1 MYLLVTNSDKSA
13 DDYRVLDFDGFLD
26 EANSDNGVDTGD
38 GVYVDIECIPDE
50 DTYEAISQS
59 SGDAGVDINWI
70 SFDESALPS
79 WFSGILTPLPDD
91 LNESSLDDKSVAE
104 LASAISLLDQ
114 DSQVEETEE
123 GQKIGRIITFGSA
136 KGGSGKTFTSLVT
149 AYYYA
154 KDHPNEKVCILDLD
168 IEEPQIG
175 IVIKTLKPTI
185 KGFYADYS
193 VGNTSFEYLK
203 KRKTNNS
210 NFPSNL
216 DFYLTP
222 RESHPIR
229 DNEFWQCVL
238 TNLFFNYDMIILDT
252 GTTYM
257 ETEAIATAYKVADKV
272 CIVTMA
278 NLASTVTVAQQIKRL
293 TGEDENNVYSAED
306 EIENKLNLIVTNS
319 SDSRVCQSIIAKLN
333 EECPIVATFGNLTDK
348 INDIQ
353 VLGRWSMFDDN
364 PAFREGMRDIYS

>member
-1 MYLLVTNSDKSA
+1 MYLLVTDSDKSS
-13 DDYRVLDFDGFLD
+13 DGFRVLTFDGFLA
-26 EANSDNGVDTGD
+26 EADSDDGINTGD
-38 GVYVDIECIPDE
+38 GVYIDVECIPDE
-50 DTYEAISQS
+50 DTYEAINQS
-59 SGDAGVDINWI
+59 FGDAGVDIDWI
-70 SFDESALPS
+70 SFNESAIPS
-79 WFSGILTPLPDD
+79 WFSGILSPLPDS

-114 DSQVEETEE
+114 ESYEEVSED
-123 GQKIGRIITFGSA
+123 GQKVGKIITFGSA
-136 KGGSGKTFTSLVT
+136 KGGSGKTFTSLIT

-168 IEEPQIG
+168 IEEPQLG
-175 IVIKTLKPTI
+175 IVIKTLRPTI

-193 VGNTSFEYLK
+193 VGKTSFENLK
-203 KRKTNNS
+203 RCKTNNP
-210 NFPSNL
+210 NFPQNL

-222 RESHPIR
+222 REAHPIR
-229 DNEFWQCVL
+229 DDEFWKCVL

-293 TGEDENNVYSAED
+293 TGEDDNNVYSADD

-333 EECPIVATFGNLTDK
+333 EECPIIATFGNLTDK

-353 VLGRWSMFDDN
+353 VLGRWNMFDDN
-364 PAFREGMRDIYS
+364 HAFREGMRNIYS